1 VNETLPQGTRS
12 PSIARGYVSIALA
25 IGLSV
30 VYCTAFFVRPQ
41 PSWPA
46 ALRDAMRYAPR
57 CTFLVID
64 WGFQRLGMAPVR
76 SELRAGA
83 YFVLT
88 AVVVPW
94 IVMALLRRGRLSDI
108 GFRRPNRYGWRLT
121 AVAYLI
127 SLPFLLWMA
136 GGAKFAT
143 QYLSELKRAG
153 AVPFLVYYLVNMA
166 GEHFLLHGVILAAC
180 RAGRRWPTPGPI
192 LPVTARGVR
201 AFLQQLGLAQPTED
215 AKGPRRLTRWIGLPD
230 GCVPPVLA
238 SATLFGLVHVGKDPR
253 ELLLSVPGGLALAY
267 LAYRSNSWAIPFI
280 LHTAT
285 AGTALLIL
293 LAMQ

>member
-1 VNETLPQGTRS
+1 M
-12 PSIARGYVSIALA
+12 ARGYVSIALA

-30 VYCTAFFVRPQ
+30 VYCTAFFVGPRA
-41 PSWPA
+41 SWPA
-46 ALRDAMRYAPR
+46 AIRDAMRNAPR
-57 CTFLVID
+57 CTFLVMD
-64 WGFQRLGMAPVR
+64 WGFQHLGMAPAR
-76 SELRAGA
+76 NQLRAGIYLVA
-83 YFVLT
+83 MTVI
-88 AVVVPW
+88 VPW
-94 IVMALLRRGRLSDI
+94 IVMAVLGRGRPSDI
-108 GFRRPNRYGWRLT
+108 GFRRPNRFGWRLT
-121 AVAYLI
+121 ALSYLI

-180 RAGRRWPTPGPI
+180 RAGRRWPVTGPT

-201 AFLQQLGLAQPTED
+201 AFLQRLGLAQPTED
-215 AKGPRRLTRWIGLPD
+215 AKLPRRLTRWIGLRD
-230 GCVPPVLA
+230 GCVPPILA

-253 ELLLSVPGGLALAY
+253 ELLLSLPGGLALAY
-267 LAYRSNSWAIPFI
+267 LAYRSNTWLIPFI
-280 LHTAT
+280 IHTAT

-293 LAMQ
+293 LAMR